1 MQTKK
6 FTIDTNL
13 IEDEFKHILYSI
25 SESKYTAYLVGG
37 AVRDLIAGN
46 TPNDFDFVVEKNINE
61 FTKFVSSLIKGKIVK
76 FDNHGMNT
84 FRVVNMRKN
93 MFIDITEFQNKS
105 DGLIYDLSKRDF
117 TINSMAIK
125 IDKSSD
131 YLQNIIDPFDG
142 INDLNN
148 KVLRYT
154 TRDTVLDDPLRLIRL
169 VRLSAKL
176 KFNVERNTLDY
187 FKNNAFMV
195 NQVSTE
201 RIRDELI
208 EIFSLNNSYQ
218 SILLLAEISLLEHIF
233 PEIKTTRNVEQLG
246 LHDKD
251 VYEHQIAALYFVE
264 KLLDDQI
271 FGKIDK
277 ETFAHDKSKFSY
289 IKFATFF
296 HDIGKPATKQI
307 TKGKIT
313 FISHEDSGAQI
324 IYDIMTRLKFS
335 LKSKNY
341 VRKLVK
347 NHLRLGHLISLDKEP
362 SDKSLRKL
370 NRDCGDLILE
380 MVFLDF
386 ADFLSTS
393 QYNFD
398 NYLDHYNKLSKIYF
412 RLKNISV
419 EFTEKYTNIIDGHQI
434 MEIFGL
440 NEGPEVGRV
449 LTAIQQEFIN
459 SGKITKTKALK
470 LAKNLLEN

>member
-6 FTIDTNL
+6 FIIDKNL

-25 SESKYTAYLVGG
+25 SESKYVAYLVGG

-84 FRVVNMRKN
+84 FRVINMQKN
-93 MFIDITEFQNKS
+93 MFIDITEFQNNTN
-105 DGLIYDLSKRDF
+105 GLIYDLSKRDF

-125 IDKSSD
+125 IEKSSD

-187 FKNNAFMV
+187 FKSNAFMI

-208 EIFSLNNSYQ
+208 EIFSLNNSSQ
-218 SILLLAEISLLEHIF
+218 SILLLAEIGLLEHIF
-233 PEIKTTRNVEQLG
+233 PEIKATRNVEQLG
-246 LHDKD
+246 FHDKD

-271 FGKIDK
+271 FGEIDK

-296 HDIGKPATKQI
+296 HDIGKPSTKQI

-341 VRKLVK
+341 VQMLVK

-412 RLKNISV
+412 RLQNISV

>member
-1 MQTKK
+1 MKTSK
-6 FTIDTNL
+6 FIIDTNL
-13 IEDEFKHILYSI
+13 IEDEFKNILYSI
-25 SESKYTAYLVGG
+25 SESKYAAYLVGG
-37 AVRDLIAGN
+37 AVRDLVAGN
-46 TPNDFDFVVEKNINE
+46 TPNDFDFVVENNINE
-61 FTKFVSSLIKGKIVK
+61 FSDFVSSLINGKIVK

-84 FRVVNMRKN
+84 FRIINIRKN

-105 DGLIYDLSKRDF
+105 EGLIYDLSKRDF

-125 IDKSSD
+125 VEKKSN
-131 YLQNIIDPFDG
+131 YLHNIIDPFDG
-142 INDLNN
+142 INDIKN

-154 TRDTVLDDPLRLIRL
+154 CRNTVLDDPLRLIRL
-169 VRLSAKL
+169 IRLSAKM
-176 KFNVERNTLDY
+176 KFDIENKTLDY
-187 FKNNAFMV
+187 FKNNAFMIRE
-195 NQVSTE
+195 VSTE

-208 EIFSLNNSYQ
+208 EIFSLSNSHQ
-218 SILLLAEISLLEHIF
+218 SILLLAKIDLLEYIF
-233 PEIKTTRNVEQLG
+233 PEITSTRNVEQLG

-251 VYEHQIAALYFVE
+251 VYEHQISALYFVE

-271 FGKIDK
+271 FGEIDK
-277 ETFAHDKSKFSY
+277 NTFAHDKSKFSY
-289 IKFATFF
+289 IKLATFF
-296 HDIGKPATKQI
+296 HDIGKPSTKQV
-307 TKGKIT
+307 TEGKIT
-313 FISHEDSGAQI
+313 FISHEDSGARI

-341 VRKLVK
+341 VQKLVK
-347 NHLRLGHLISLDKEP
+347 HHLRLGHLISLSEEP

-380 MVFLDF
+380 LVFLDF

-398 NYLDHYNKLSKIYF
+398 NYLEHYNNLSKIYF
-412 RLKNISV
+412 RLQNISA

-459 SGKITKTKALK
+459 SGKITKSKAIK